1 GAGRAWPALRGCGAP
16 RPPGGA
22 TGRRRPVV
30 SRVLELRHVQELRGA
45 RGDVPDARGADVR
58 DVRWETRLLAL
69 VAAVLVVFGLT
80 AVYGAWSLLTTA
92 CGDVGSRCATKAAPG
107 AAGG

>member
-1 GAGRAWPALRGCGAP
+1 SRRQGAARAWDALRGCGAP

-80 AVYGAWSLLTTA
+80 AVDRKSTRLNSSH
-92 CGDVGSRCATKAAPG
+92 GSI
-107 AAGG
+107 